1 MPRKVAPKSGA
12 SSHTVRTSA
21 ASSLASARRRL
32 QRVDGYV
39 AVTRE
44 RLAKLKRS

>member
-1 MPRKVAPKSGA
+1 MPRKVAPRSGA
-12 SSHTVRTSA
+12 ASHTVRTSA

-32 QRVDGYV
+32 QRVEGYV
-39 AVTRE
+39 AVNRA